1 MMLIII
7 RVLNG
12 GLWSFDKNM
21 SIFGVIEEGK
31 DPTTIPL
38 FYVPFLIQMHNLPVE
53 FMSQKVEESLRNYT
67 IQFLEYDEKNNVN
80 FLCLFMRIKV
90 LLNIQKPLTYKNQET
105 TRRSWRGLNQ
115 IWMSNIYILLLLWN
129 FKSVANSDKGGHNNV
144 DNNFHRICN

>member
-1 MMLIII
+1 MLIII

-105 TRRSWRGLNQ
+105 TRRS
-115 IWMSNIYILLLLWN
+115 
-129 FKSVANSDKGGHNNV
+129 
-144 DNNFHRICN
+144 

>member
-1 MMLIII
+1 MATPSIENLNINEDDP
-7 RVLNG
+7 VLNG

-80 FLCLFMRIKV
+80 FLCLFMRIKLMLTV
-90 LLNIQKPLTYKNQET
+90 EAEDLFFFGVNHSTVTFSPSLPTSSMSRCIIVIIQPRLIGFY
-105 TRRSWRGLNQ
+105 RYPDR
-115 IWMSNIYILLLLWN
+115 
-129 FKSVANSDKGGHNNV
+129 
-144 DNNFHRICN
+144 